1 MKSLGDTWTNYR
13 GPTEQW
19 SQGVTKSKDQKDEE
33 QNKRDYFSGNLT

>member
-19 SQGVTKSKDQKDEE
+19 SQGSQEVKTKRMK
-33 QNKRDYFSGNLT
+33 NKIREITFLVI